1 MIKRLIGNVHRDKLN
16 EQSGGGGG
24 GGYLRIRLT
33 KKLKINFFY

>member
-24 GGYLRIRLT
+24 GYLRLRLT